1 MLNECLSTHI
11 KVDSVALDD
20 LDIFILCRCQCFSSV
35 VLILFAFPLYL
46 SSALALL
53 MPTHFHIFTH
63 LEIYVFPNATD
74 IGVPTHWSL
83 HPSDVTAFLLSCTL
97 VSAQIRIRTR
107 NGKKEGF
114 YLLVACCF
122 WLLEVAVRTFPAR
135 EIRML
140 EDSSWHGLISGPDL
154 CRSQTIQLL
163 IVGINSSVTMQH

>member
-1 MLNECLSTHI
+1 MLNERLSSHI

-63 LEIYVFPNATD
+63 LEIYVFPNAPD

-83 HPSDVTAFLLSCTL
+83 PPSDVTAFLLSCTL

-107 NGKKEGF
+107 NGKKRDF
-114 YLLVACCF
+114 IF
-122 WLLEVAVRTFPAR
+122 
-135 EIRML
+135 
-140 EDSSWHGLISGPDL
+140 
-154 CRSQTIQLL
+154 
-163 IVGINSSVTMQH
+163 